1 MKIYIKYIGDGM
13 HRRIHLKKKYLLF
26 KKKPSKM
33 NLVILIVLLLI
44 LAIYGSFRFI
54 NNKVTP
60 ILMEY
65 AELQVGRM
73 ATQVI
78 RQAVSKEVTDKISVD
93 DLFLITRDS
102 NGEIKTIDLNPIH
115 VNRMTGLVTEKVS
128 DYLTKVENG
137 EIDNLNLSAD
147 LFDSQKVKK
156 GIIFEIPSGIVFKNP
171 ILTNVGPKI
180 PVKLNLIGDIAT
192 DVKTKVTNY
201 GINNALIEV
210 LVYVEVTEQVILPFA
225 SKRVKV
231 EMNVPIALKLIQGTV
246 PNYYFNGTPADSN
259 LSIPI
264 Q

>member
-1 MKIYIKYIGDGM
+1 MRKK
-13 HRRIHLKKKYLLF
+13 IHLKKKYLIG
-26 KKKPSKM
+26 KKNRG
-33 NLVILIVLLLI
+33 NLLVAVVLLFI
-44 LAIYGSFRFI
+44 LSLFFAFRWI
-54 NNKVTP
+54 NKKVTP

-78 RQAVSKEVTDKISVD
+78 RQAVSTEVTDKISID

-102 NGEIKTIDLNPIH
+102 NGDIKTIDLNPIH

-128 DYLTKVENG
+128 DYLTKVEIG
-137 EIDNLNLSAD
+137 EIDNLNLSAE
-147 LFDSQKVKK
+147 LFDSKKVKK

-171 ILTNVGPKI
+171 ILTNIGPKI

-192 DVKTKVTNY
+192 DVKTRITNY

-225 SKRVKV
+225 SKRITV

-246 PNYYFNGTPADSN
+246 PNYYFNGNPSDSN

-264 Q
+264 S

>member
-1 MKIYIKYIGDGM
+1 MRKK
-13 HRRIHLKKKYLLF
+13 IHLKKKYLLLQT
-26 KKKPSKM
+26 KQSKW
-33 NLVILIVLLLI
+33 NLIIFILILLFLS
-44 LAIYGSFRFI
+44 LYGAFRFI
-54 NNKVTP
+54 NRKVTP

-78 RQAVSKEVTDKISVD
+78 RQAVSEEVTDKISVD
-93 DLFLITRDS
+93 DLFLITRDAD
-102 NGEIKTIDLNPIH
+102 GQIKTIDLNPIN

-128 DYLTKVENG
+128 DYLTKVEIG
-137 EIDNLNLSAD
+137 EIDNLNLSAE
-147 LFDSQKVKK
+147 LFDSKKVKK
-156 GIIFEIPSGIVFKNP
+156 GIIFEIPSGIIFKNP
-171 ILTNVGPKI
+171 ILTNIGPKI

-246 PNYYFNGTPADSN
+246 PNYYFNGSTESN
-259 LSIPI
+259 LAIPI
-264 Q
+264 E

>member
-1 MKIYIKYIGDGM
+1 MRK
-13 HRRIHLKKKYLLF
+13 RIHLKKKYLLF
-26 KKKPSKM
+26 QTNQSKW
-33 NLVILIVLLLI
+33 NLIIFILILLSLS
-44 LAIYGSFRFI
+44 LYWAFHFI
-54 NNKVTP
+54 NQKVTP

-78 RQAVSKEVTDKISVD
+78 RQAVSEEVTDKISVD
-93 DLFLITRDS
+93 DLFLITRDID
-102 NGEIKTIDLNPIH
+102 GQIKTIDLNPIN

-128 DYLTKVENG
+128 DYLTKVEIG
-137 EIDNLNLSAD
+137 EIDNLNLSAE
-147 LFDSQKVKK
+147 LFDSKKVKK
-156 GIIFEIPSGIVFKNP
+156 GIIFEIPSGIIFKNP
-171 ILTNVGPKI
+171 ILTNIGPKI

-246 PNYYFNGTPADSN
+246 PNYYFNGSNGSN
-259 LSIPI
+259 LAIPI
-264 Q
+264 E

>member
-1 MKIYIKYIGDGM
+1 MIDLRK
-13 HRRIHLKKKYLLF
+13 RIHLKKKYLIF
-26 KKKPSKM
+26 QNKNTKW
-33 NLVILIVLLLI
+33 NLIIGVIVLFVI
-44 LAIYGSFRFI
+44 AIFFTFRFI
-54 NNKVTP
+54 NRKVTP

-78 RQAVSKEVTDKISVD
+78 RQAVSTEVTDKISID

-102 NGEIKTIDLNPIH
+102 NGDIKTIDLNPIN

-128 DYLTKVENG
+128 EYLTKVEIG
-137 EIDNLNLSAD
+137 EIDNLNLSAE
-147 LFDSQKVKK
+147 LFDSKKVKK

-171 ILTNVGPKI
+171 ILTNIGPKI
-180 PVKLNLIGDIAT
+180 PVKLNLVGDIAT
-192 DVKTKVTNY
+192 DVKTKITNY

-225 SKRVKV
+225 SKRVTV

-246 PNYYFNGTPADSN
+246 PNYYFNGSASDTN

-264 Q
+264 S

>member
-1 MKIYIKYIGDGM
+1 MYWVVKVRK
-13 HRRIHLKKKYLLF
+13 RIHLKKKYLIF
-26 KKKPSKM
+26 KKKNSKW
-33 NLVILIVLLLI
+33 NLLIGTLVLLIIVLFLT
-44 LAIYGSFRFI
+44 FRFI
-54 NNKVTP
+54 NKKITP

-78 RQAVSKEVTDKISVD
+78 RQAVSTEVTDKISID

-102 NGEIKTIDLNPIH
+102 NGDIKTIDLNPIH

-128 DYLTKVENG
+128 EYLTKVEIG
-137 EIDNLNLSAD
+137 EIDNLNLSAE
-147 LFDSQKVKK
+147 LFDSKKVKK

-171 ILTNVGPKI
+171 ILTNIGPKI

-192 DVKTKVTNY
+192 DVKTKITNY

-210 LVYVEVTEQVILPFA
+210 VVYVEVTEQVILPFA
-225 SKRVKV
+225 SKRVTV

-246 PNYYFNGTPADSN
+246 PNYYFNGNNSDTN

-264 Q
+264 S

>member
-1 MKIYIKYIGDGM
+1 MRKK
-13 HRRIHLKKKYLLF
+13 IHLKKKYLLLQT
-26 KKKPSKM
+26 KQSKW
-33 NLVILIVLLLI
+33 NLIILILI
-44 LAIYGSFRFI
+44 LLFLSLYGAFRFI
-54 NNKVTP
+54 NRKVTP

-78 RQAVSKEVTDKISVD
+78 RQAVSEKVTDKISVD
-93 DLFLITRDS
+93 DLFLITRDAD
-102 NGEIKTIDLNPIH
+102 GQIKTIDLNPIN

-128 DYLTKVENG
+128 DYLTKVEIG
-137 EIDNLNLSAD
+137 EIDNLNLSAE
-147 LFDSQKVKK
+147 LFDSKKVKK
-156 GIIFEIPSGIVFKNP
+156 GIIFEIPSGIIFKNP
-171 ILTNVGPKI
+171 ILTNIGPKI

-246 PNYYFNGTPADSN
+246 PNYYFNGSTESN
-259 LSIPI
+259 LAIPI
-264 Q
+264 E

>member
-1 MKIYIKYIGDGM
+1 MRK
-13 HRRIHLKKKYLLF
+13 RIHLKRKYLF
-26 KKKPSKM
+26 FQNRNSKG
-33 NLVILIVLLLI
+33 NIILIVMVLI
-44 LAIYGSFRFI
+44 ILSLIFAFRVI
-54 NNKVTP
+54 NKKVTP

-78 RQAVSKEVTDKISVD
+78 RQAVSQEVTDKISVD

-102 NGEIKTIDLNPIH
+102 NGEIKTIDLNPIN

-128 DYLTKVENG
+128 DYLTKVEIG
-137 EIDNLNLSAD
+137 EIDNLNLSAE
-147 LFDSQKVKK
+147 LFDSKKVKK

-171 ILTNVGPKI
+171 ILTNIGPKI

-192 DVKTKVTNY
+192 DIKTKITNY

-225 SKRVKV
+225 SKRITV

-246 PNYYFNGTPADSN
+246 PNYYFNGNSTDAN

-264 Q
+264 S